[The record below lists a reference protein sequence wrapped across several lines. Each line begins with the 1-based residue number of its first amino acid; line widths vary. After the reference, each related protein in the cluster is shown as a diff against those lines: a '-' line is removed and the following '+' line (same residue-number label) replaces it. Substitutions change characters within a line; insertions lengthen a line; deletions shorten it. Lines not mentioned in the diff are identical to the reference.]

1 MKLLIVDDDRDTT
14 AALSTFLTARQFT
27 VDIASDGQ
35 SALELVET
43 VPYDL
48 IVLDVMLPDGDGI
61 SLCRAIRQRH
71 QTVPILLLTAKDE
84 VGDRVSGLEAGA
96 DDYLTKPYD
105 PSELLARIRALL
117 RRGNTPITEVLCWG
131 NLQLDPH
138 ACEVTYQGNLIKLTP
153 KEYKLLELFLRYPRR
168 IFDRRTLLDRVWSM
182 DEYPG
187 EEAVTTQIRGLR
199 RKLQAAGLHP
209 DPIETLYGLG
219 YRLRT
224 LEPEHHQPPLQEA
237 ADSGKAEAVAAI
249 GQMWQEFQ
257 GRLQEQLTILD
268 TAIQGLAAQ
277 TLVPEKQQQAQ
288 AIAHRLV
295 GSLGAYG
302 LSQAATLAR
311 QIEQSFK
318 ASPNSANPTPA
329 TGELTTLL
337 QQLRSCT
344 AQSPPF
350 ASQVISPFAHASTPD
365 PHAPLT
371 STILAIDPDPTL
383 LKRLQT
389 DAPAWGFRLET
400 APDLTTARQQL
411 QSLTPDAV
419 ILDLHFPH
427 TSETGFTLLTQLK
440 RQVPHLP
447 ILILTEHSDLPH
459 RLEATRL
466 GANAFLQKP
475 ATASDVF
482 PVLNQLLNLVN
493 PIAAKLLIV
502 DDDPH
507 LLALL
512 QTQLQPWGFQI
523 ATLTN
528 PHQFWQVLE
537 ATRPDLLLLDV
548 SMPEYSGIDLCQV
561 VRCDPRWS
569 QIPILFLSAHSDA
582 DILHC
587 ALAVGADDYVLKP
600 IVEADLIRRILK
612 RLGRISQSRPVAER
626 QSFQEG

>member
-1 MKLLIVDDDRDTT
+1 MKLLIVDDDCDIT

-35 SALELVET
+35 SALELVEM

-61 SLCRAIRQRH
+61 SLCRAIRQH
-71 QTVPILLLTAKDE
+71 HHTVPVLLLTAKDE
-84 VGDRVSGLEAGA
+84 VGDRVAGLEAGA

-105 PSELLARIRALL
+105 PSELLARLRALL
-117 RRGNTPITEVLCWG
+117 RRSNTPITEVLRWG
-131 NLQLDPH
+131 DLQLDPH
-138 ACEVTYQGNLIKLTP
+138 ACKVTYQGNPIKLTP
-153 KEYKLLELFLRYPRR
+153 KEYKLLELFLRYPQR
-168 IFDRRTLLDRVWSM
+168 IFDRRALLDRVWSIG
-182 DEYPG
+182 ECPG

-199 RKLQAAGLHP
+199 HKLQMAGLHP

-224 LEPEHHQPPLQEA
+224 LDSKAVATQGASPD

-257 GRLQEQLTILD
+257 ERLQKQLTILD

-277 TLVPEKQQQAQ
+277 TLTPEKQQQAQ
-288 AIAHRLV
+288 ATAHGLV

-302 LSQAATLAR
+302 LPQAATLAR
-311 QIEQSFK
+311 QIERSFK
-318 ASPNSANPTPA
+318 ASPNSANSTA
-329 TGELTTLL
+329 AAGELTILL
-337 QQLRSCT
+337 HQLQSCT

-350 ASQVISPFAHASTPD
+350 VFQMASPIVHASAPD
-365 PHAPLT
+365 THPPPT

-383 LKRLQT
+383 LKCLQS

-400 APDLTTARQQL
+400 ASDPIAARQQL
-411 QSLTPDAV
+411 QSLTPNVV
-419 ILDLHFPH
+419 ILELHFPH
-427 TSETGFTLLTQLK
+427 TSETGFPLLTQLK

-447 ILILTEHSDLPH
+447 ILILTEQGDLPH

-475 ATASDVF
+475 ATASEVLAA
-482 PVLNQLLNLVN
+482 LNQLLNRVN

-507 LLALL
+507 LLTLL
-512 QTQLQPWGFQI
+512 QTQLQPWSFQI
-523 ATLTN
+523 ATLTD
-528 PHQFWQVLE
+528 PRQFWSVLE
-537 ATRPDLLLLDV
+537 ATRPDLLLVDV

-569 QIPILFLSAHSDA
+569 QIPILFLSAYSDA
-582 DILHC
+582 DTLHR

-600 IVEADLIRRILK
+600 IFEADLIRRILK
-612 RLGRISQSRPVAER
+612 RLGRIASSRLDPER
-626 QSFQEG
+626 RSF